1 MQVFA
6 GAAAIFL
13 LIVNIRNACLLFVC
27 LINIIFGANSNSV
40 TCKDE
45 LCSCK
50 LYCTVR
56 TLEIRHK
63 PSSVFNMRAGIGF
76 QMGALYEACTY
87 RCPRLVV
94 GLLSAILHV
103 TRGCGGDVE
112 ALARVMASVLSLL

>member
-1 MQVFA
+1 MSAVRVSSKYYIWSQQQF
-6 GAAAIFL
+6 
-13 LIVNIRNACLLFVC
+13 
-27 LINIIFGANSNSV
+27 
-40 TCKDE
+40 CKDE

-76 QMGALYEACTY
+76 PMGALYEACTY
-87 RCPRLVV
+87 RGPRLVV

-103 TRGCGGDVE
+103 TRGCGGDV
-112 ALARVMASVLSLL
+112 ATFSSSHG